1 MSAGASRL
9 DLIRSL
15 ENTSGVDPSQIAD
28 YLDFLIP
35 TLDRHR
41 DGREPVVFFF
51 PTLEWIGHVCQ
62 DAHVVKALY
71 DPKRYQLFFILS
83 RPRWTLNRS
92 VIDVALRDAVPVDA
106 GETLSAWNITVSHAR
121 LVRGIAV
128 RHRGYEF
135 VFGGQGGGLLE
146 QYTPFRFRDRPLGTF
161 RLTAEEIDERA
172 ALFGRLGIEQDAR
185 IVVLHVRSSDY
196 WDARSPGIDKFN
208 RFRDADIANY
218 GPAIELLIDSGYHVV
233 RLGDDRMP
241 RCPVVDPRFLDAP
254 FHPNYT
260 PFVDVAVVSACELL
274 IHSCSGPQDLARG
287 FGRRMACMNGHISN
301 HWPME
306 PGEFFLA
313 KGYELVGRGDRLS
326 IPEMI
331 NLDLCAATSGRQFA
345 EAGVNLVENTPAEI
359 RSATAE
365 LIVALGHERIWSTP
379 ACEGFRALAKQEH
392 ERRLVRHDPTPS
404 RRTFQMWQPSG
415 GMASV
420 ALETQPDLLDGEL
433 LPLDERPFRF

>member
-208 RFRDADIANY
+208 RFKDADIANY

-274 IHSCSGPQDLARG
+274 IHSCSGPQDLA
-287 FGRRMACMNGHISN
+287 
-301 HWPME
+301 
-306 PGEFFLA
+306 PG
-313 KGYELVGRGDRLS
+313 
-326 IPEMI
+326 
-331 NLDLCAATSGRQFA
+331 
-345 EAGVNLVENTPAEI
+345 I
-359 RSATAE
+359 RPPDG
-365 LIVALGHERIWSTP
+365 LHERSHFQP
-379 ACEGFRALAKQEH
+379 LAHGARRVLSRQGLRA
-392 ERRLVRHDPTPS
+392 RRP
-404 RRTFQMWQPSG
+404 RRSPIDSG
-415 GMASV
+415 DDQS
-420 ALETQPDLLDGEL
+420 
-433 LPLDERPFRF
+433 